1 MHASKSHSSPA
12 QVRSAAPSGVGDAA
26 SSPAKPHRAAGF
38 LSPASGGGDALRQLV
53 AGHRSALAVVA
64 VVVGIMVGLASV
76 LFDLMIKGWSWLG
89 TGYFD
94 YASNAGARH
103 GWLGLPA
110 WVFLLFLPVLSAL
123 LYGPLVARFAPSARG
138 HGIPE
143 VMLAVAKNGGR
154 IPGRVAVVKLI
165 ASSLT
170 IGGGGSAGREGPIV
184 QVGAALGS
192 SIAGGLRLPTSR
204 VVLLAAAGAA
214 GGIAATFHAPL
225 AGAVFALE
233 VILAAF
239 SAESFGYVV
248 LSSVAASVTAR
259 AIQGSHTMVDIGASL
274 TMTDLTDMG
283 WVALVGV
290 GAGLVGLGFSKLLYL
305 IEDAIDWLWGFL
317 RLPEWSRP
325 AVLGLVLGAGLV
337 AAPVLYGSGGSVQLA
352 ALSGQYSI
360 GVLLLLLLGRAVF
373 TSWTIGMGGSGGV
386 FAPTLFLGAL
396 AGSAF
401 GQAIAYLTDASPA
414 VYGVIGM
421 GAAFAG
427 AARAPLTGVLIIV
440 EMTEQYSLILPLML
454 AVVLATAASRY
465 LTRATIY
472 TEKLRRRGDALPQ
485 PVDRTLLGRRS
496 AQRLMGA
503 VPAVLSP
510 AATLDE
516 AARTM
521 QEAGVSALPVC
532 RNGSLDGDFLGV
544 VTALD
549 LALAAD
555 VSPTA
560 PTLATLPLA
569 HVSVPADSLPSQVLT
584 RLSAD
589 GPEGVPVLNE
599 AGRVVGWISRS
610 DLVAKVRQAQLRA
623 LEQGK
628 QSSWG
633 SRYLD
638 RKRSRR

>member
-1 MHASKSHSSPA
+1 MPKPRKTRKPSPA
-12 QVRSAAPSGVGDAA
+12 RAA
-26 SSPAKPHRAAGF
+26 SSPGRAATA
-38 LSPASGGGDALRQLV
+38 SARPATASGRPAQGANRTWESTRRAI
-53 AGHRSALAVVA
+53 AGHRSLLALVA
-64 VVVGIMVGLASV
+64 VLIGALVGLASV
-76 LFDLMIKGWSWLG
+76 LFDLMIRAWSWVG
-89 TGYFD
+89 TGYTD
-94 YASNAGARH
+94 YAAHAGAAH
-103 GWLGLPA
+103 GWLGIPA
-110 WVFLLFLPVLSAL
+110 WVFLLLLPVVSGL

-143 VMLAVAKNGGR
+143 VMLAVARNGGR
-154 IPGRVAVVKLI
+154 IPGRVAIVKLI

-192 SIAGGLRLPTSR
+192 WLAGLLRLPTSR
-204 VVLLAAAGAA
+204 VVLLAAAGGA

-259 AIQGSHTMVDIGASL
+259 SIQGSHTLVDIGASL
-274 TMTDLTDMG
+274 NLASLTDMG
-283 WVALVGV
+283 WVALVGL

-305 IEDAIDWLWGFL
+305 VEDAIDWLWGKIG
-317 RLPEWSRP
+317 LPEWSRP
-325 AVLGLVLGAGLV
+325 AVLGLLLGAGLV
-337 AAPVLYGSGGSVQLA
+337 AAPILYGSGGSVQLA
-352 ALSGQYSI
+352 ALSGEYSI
-360 GVLLLLLLGRAVF
+360 GVLLLLMLGRALY

-401 GQAIAYLTDASPA
+401 GQAIAHVTGASPA
-414 VYGVIGM
+414 LYGVIGM

-440 EMTEQYSLILPLML
+440 EMTEQYALILPLML

-472 TEKLRRRGDALPQ
+472 TEKLRRRGDALTQ
-485 PVDRTLLGRRS
+485 PIDRTLLGRRS
-496 AQRLMGA
+496 AQQLMGS

-510 AATLDE
+510 ATTLAQ
-516 AARTM
+516 AAAQM
-521 QEAGVSALPVC
+521 QRAGVSSLPVC
-532 RNGSLDGDFLGV
+532 RSGNLDGEFLGV

-549 LALAAD
+549 LAACLQDSAT
-555 VSPTA
+555 S
-560 PTLATLPLA
+560 PTLATVKL
-569 HVSVPADSLPSQVLT
+569 HHESVPPTALPSQI
-584 RLSAD
+584 LSHMVPG
-589 GPEGVPVLNE
+589 GPESLPVLDE
-599 AGRVVGWISRS
+599 DGRLVGWLSQHDVIAR
-610 DLVAKVRQAQLRA
+610 VQGAQLRA

-638 RKRSRR
+638 KRKSKRK